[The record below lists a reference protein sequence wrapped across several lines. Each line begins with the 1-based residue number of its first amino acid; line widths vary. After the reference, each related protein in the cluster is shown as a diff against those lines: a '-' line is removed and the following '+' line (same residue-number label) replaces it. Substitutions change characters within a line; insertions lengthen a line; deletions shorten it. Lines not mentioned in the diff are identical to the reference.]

1 MPKVEREGDGQW
13 WWRRGSRRLAA
24 RSAARVSLG
33 DAGAAAV
40 PREGLQKKRTLGTVI
55 VFIEGGFCCE
65 AIGRDSDTF
74 FYFFTYPKQDKEAVG
89 VALSVVELTY
99 S

>member
-40 PREGLQKKRTLGTVI
+40 PREGLQKTNLGNSN
-55 VFIEGGFCCE
+55 C
-65 AIGRDSDTF
+65 
-74 FYFFTYPKQDKEAVG
+74 FYRGWFLLRGYWT
-89 VALSVVELTY
+89 
-99 S
+99 

>member
-1 MPKVEREGDGQW
+1 VVVEEREPAAGRTQCRSCLPR
-13 WWRRGSRRLAA
+13 RRGGGGGSA
-24 RSAARVSLG
+24 R
-33 DAGAAAV
+33 GAA
-40 PREGLQKKRTLGTVI
+40 KKRTLGTVI